1 MALASSH
8 AAAAEP
14 RVVLSD
20 AFDQVTTW
28 DATRIHEEQ
37 PELAINAASA
47 RALLPTFKP
56 ASGARNN
63 LGARKAGVWLYVPLN
78 VDVASDG
85 RWILSIDYPP
95 LNEARVHLFQD
106 GKLLR
111 EVVLGTV
118 QPYSARPYPSR
129 AHAVALELVPGAS
142 YELLVRV
149 QTSSA
154 MIVPIELHKP
164 AAFMAHEGTALLMQG
179 IFFGLSLTFLG
190 YSLFAWV
197 TTRDALFGLYALMS
211 TGSLAFFLSVSGLGN
226 RYLWDDQSQGF
237 FAKLAPL
244 VVMVMMSAGANF
256 VRRALDTQMH
266 APRIDAG
273 LKWAG
278 VVAAGFLLLS
288 LLGGLD
294 YRTTQ
299 AMATLL
305 GPVVLMLCLPAA
317 AQRMRAGDPLGTSM
331 LLGWS
336 AFLVGAMVMAGLLR
350 GVLPA
355 TPFTLSLFQIST
367 VFEAFAWMNVLALRT
382 HALRVQAASAMAER
396 TAMESLACTDA
407 LTGVANRRGLSQAL
421 DLALVSRLHK
431 RNPWLA
437 VYMLDLDGFKAVND
451 GLGHD
456 AGDELLV
463 AAARRLRDLLRGED
477 VLARLGGDEFVVV
490 AGDFS
495 AEVDAQILGERML
508 SAFSAPFEA
517 AGRECRV
524 GVTIGYALAPGDGT
538 DPSALLRAADVAM
551 YEGKE
556 AGRNTVRRARP
567 SAMES
572 PDRVAPLVEPPTP
585 DAIELLQMRITRV

>member
-1 MALASSH
+1 MALAAMP

-14 RVVLSD
+14 VVLSD
-20 AFDQVTTW
+20 AFDQVVTW

-37 PELAINAASA
+37 PDRAIDAATA
-47 RALLPTFKP
+47 RALLPRFKP

-63 LGARKAGVWLYVPLN
+63 LGAHEGGVWLHVPLN
-78 VDVASDG
+78 VDIASDG

-95 LNEARVHLFQD
+95 LNEARVHLFQN

-111 EVVLGTV
+111 ELVLGTV

-142 YELLVRV
+142 YELLVRL
-149 QTSSA
+149 QTSTA
-154 MIVPIELHKP
+154 MIAPIELHKP
-164 AAFMAHEGTALLMQG
+164 AAFVAHEGTKLLMQG

-190 YSLFAWV
+190 YSLFAWA

-211 TGSLAFFLSVSGLGN
+211 AGSLVFFLSISGLGN
-226 RYLWDDQSQGF
+226 RYVWNDQSHGF

-244 VVMVMMSAGANF
+244 MVMVMMSAGANF
-256 VRRALDTQMH
+256 VRRALDTRLH

-273 LKWAG
+273 LKWSS
-278 VVAAGFLLLS
+278 VAAGGFLVLS

-299 AMATLL
+299 AMATVL
-305 GPVVLMLCLPAA
+305 GPMVLMLCLPAA

-382 HALRVQAASAMAER
+382 HALRVQAAGALAER

-421 DLALVSRLHK
+421 DLAVASRLRK

-463 AAARRLRDLLRGED
+463 AAALRLRDLLRGED
-477 VLARLGGDEFVVV
+477 VLARLGGDEFVVA
-490 AGDFS
+490 AGNFS

-508 SAFSAPFEA
+508 SAFAAPFVA
-517 AGRECRV
+517 AGHECRV
-524 GVTIGYALAPGDGT
+524 GVTIGYALAPDDGT

-556 AGRNTVRRARP
+556 AGRNMLRRARP
-567 SAMES
+567 
-572 PDRVAPLVEPPTP
+572 VVEPPTT
-585 DAIELLQMRITRV
+585 DTIEILQMRITRV